1 MSSPIACSNTPCPNR
16 ATCAY
21 VTEDGLPF
29 YLCDLCAEAFGLG
42 QVNHEADLYD
52 LDALAMA
59 IEELWES
66 DNRGTLRLASYDD
79 EEEEEEG
86 DE

>member
-1 MSSPIACSNTPCPNR
+1 MVCRNTPCPNR

-52 LDALAMA
+52 LDAVATA
-59 IEELWES
+59 IEEFWGNDDRDVLF
-66 DNRGTLRLASYDD
+66 LADH
-79 EEEEEEG
+79 EEG
-86 DE
+86 DGEDE